1 MTVKQGSKRQNS
13 TGLGIQSLDGFQNHT
28 LDANGAWEMSDGREN
43 LRTDRQQLALQK
55 PMSRRG
61 LLRSAAGL
69 LGTTAASG
77 LVTAIAQ
84 AAPTQKDTGQPTPA
98 SKFTIVASDE
108 DAIAET
114 ATGKVRGYIRDGVY
128 TYKGI
133 PYGETTEGSGRF
145 QPPQKAKPWTG
156 VRSSMQ
162 YGRVCPQGPRGT
174 WNYDEESWLF
184 CYDDGVQ
191 GEDCLRVN
199 LWTPGIKDNKK
210 RPVLVWLHGGGFVS
224 GSSQEHRS
232 YDGERLSRRGDVVVV
247 SLNHRLGPLG
257 FLNLAP
263 YGEKYAA
270 SAHLGM
276 LDIIMA
282 LEWVRDNIV
291 NFGGDPGKVTIF
303 GQSGGGGKVGTL
315 LAMPAAQGLF
325 HRAIVQSGSF
335 LRAVVPERSAI
346 LTQAMLDEL
355 NLSPS
360 QLDQLHTVPLQKLI
374 EAGDAALLKTH
385 PHGPLVWSRVADQ
398 LGWGPVVDGKLLPQH
413 PFDPTAPAV
422 SAQVPML
429 IGTTLNEFT
438 TSLNHPENEAMTEGE
453 VQKRLGDMYGSHPER
468 IIEVFRASHPDAKP
482 FDIFSLA
489 MTAQVRQGA
498 VIQAGLK
505 AAQGTP
511 AYLYWFTWKTP
522 VLDGR
527 PRSIHCIDLP
537 FCFDNTDRSE
547 NLTGGGLGPRALAAN
562 VSDAWIQFARSG
574 NPNHAGIPNW
584 PAFSA
589 ESCPTMIFDT
599 QCKLQNNP
607 DKEERQALEMTPPF
621 LGFKS

>member
-1 MTVKQGSKRQNS
+1 MN
-13 TGLGIQSLDGFQNHT
+13 
-28 LDANGAWEMSDGREN
+28 DGREH
-43 LRTDRQQLALQK
+43 LRTDRKQLTFQK

-61 LLRSAAGL
+61 LLQSAAVL

-77 LVTAIAQ
+77 MVTP
-84 AAPTQKDTGQPTPA
+84 AARDAHNNKGGAGQPAATDKSP
-98 SKFTIVASDE
+98 IVASAE
-108 DAIAET
+108 VAIADT
-114 ATGKVRGYIRDGVY
+114 TTGKVRGYIRNGIY

-133 PYGETTEGSGRF
+133 PYGDTTAGSGRF
-145 QPPQKAKPWTG
+145 QPPQKAKPWIG

-162 YGRVCPQGPRGT
+162 YGRVCPQGPRGS
-174 WNYDEESWLF
+174 WNADEESWLF
-184 CYDDGVQ
+184 LYDDGVQ

-199 LWTPGIKDNKK
+199 IWTPGLDGHQK
-210 RPVLVWLHGGGFVS
+210 RPVMVWLHGGGFVS

-257 FLNLAP
+257 YLNLAA
-263 YGEKYAA
+263 YGEKYMA

-276 LDIIMA
+276 LDIIAA
-282 LEWVRDNIV
+282 LEWVRDNIA
-291 NFGGDPGKVTIF
+291 NFGGDPRNVAIF
-303 GQSGGGGKVGTL
+303 GQSGGGGKVGNL
-315 LAMPAAQGLF
+315 MAMPAAQGLF

-335 LRAVVPERSAI
+335 LRAVTPDRSAI

-360 QLDQLHTVPLQKLI
+360 QVDQLQTMPLPKVI

-385 PHGPLVWSRVADQ
+385 PHGPLVWSHVADQ
-398 LGWGPVVDGKLLPQH
+398 LGWGPVMDGKLLPQH
-413 PFDPTAPAV
+413 PFDPAAPAI
-422 SAQVPML
+422 SARVPML

-438 TSLNHPENEAMTEGE
+438 TSLNHPEYESMTEAE
-453 VQKRLGDMYGSHPER
+453 VEKRLGNMYGNDPER
-468 IIEVFRASHPDAKP
+468 IVQVFRASHPDAKP

-498 VIQAGLK
+498 VIQAMRK
-505 AAQGTP
+505 TAQGTP

-527 PRSIHCIDLP
+527 PRSIHCCDLP
-537 FCFDNTDRSE
+537 FCFDNSDRNE
-547 NLTGGGLGPRALAAN
+547 NLTGGGPGPRELAAS
-562 VSDAWIQFARSG
+562 VSEAWIQFARSG
-574 NPNHAGIPNW
+574 NPNHHGLANW

-589 ESCPTMIFDT
+589 ETCPTMIFDT
-599 QCKLQNNP
+599 QCRMQNNP
-607 DKEERQALEMTPPF
+607 DKEERQALAMTPPF
-621 LGFKS
+621 LGFNS

>member
-1 MTVKQGSKRQNS
+1 
-13 TGLGIQSLDGFQNHT
+13 
-28 LDANGAWEMSDGREN
+28 MSDGREN
-43 LRTDRQQLALQK
+43 LRGDQQQFALLN
-55 PMSRRG
+55 PMSRRS
-61 LLRSAAGL
+61 LLQSTVAL

-77 LVTAIAQ
+77 LVTAVAQ
-84 AAPTQKDTGQPTPA
+84 AAPTQGDASQLTPA
-98 SKFTIVASDE
+98 GKFTIVASDE

-114 ATGKVRGYIRDGVY
+114 ATGKVRGYIRNGIF

-133 PYGETTEGSGRF
+133 PYGDTTAGSGRF
-145 QPPQKAKPWTG
+145 QPPQKTKAWNG

-162 YGRVCPQGPRGT
+162 YGRVCPQGPRGS

-191 GEDCLRVN
+191 GEDCLRIN
-199 LWTPGIKDNKK
+199 IWTPGINERKK
-210 RPVLVWLHGGGFVS
+210 RPVMVWLHGGGFVS

-257 FLNLAP
+257 FLNLAA
-263 YGEKYAA
+263 YGENYAS

-282 LEWVRDNIV
+282 LEWVRDNIL
-291 NFGGDPGKVTIF
+291 NFGGDPGNITIF

-315 LAMPAAQGLF
+315 MAMPAAQGLF

-335 LRAVVPERSAI
+335 LRAVEPERSAI
-346 LTQAMLDEL
+346 LTKAMLDEL
-355 NLSPS
+355 NLSAS
-360 QLDQLHTVPLQKLI
+360 QVDQLQSVPLQKLI
-374 EAGDAALLKTH
+374 AAGDAVLLKTH
-385 PHGPLVWSRVADQ
+385 PHAPLVWSRVADQ

-413 PFDPTAPAV
+413 PFDPTAPAI
-422 SAQVPML
+422 SRQVPML
-429 IGTTLNEFT
+429 IGTVLNEFT
-438 TSLNHPENEAMTEGE
+438 TSLNHPEYESMSEAE
-453 VQKRLGDMYGSHPER
+453 VKKRLGDMYGNNPEH
-468 IIEVFRASHPDAKP
+468 ILQVFRAAHPGAKP

-498 VIQAGLK
+498 VMQAGLK
-505 AAQGTP
+505 SAQGTP

-527 PRSIHCIDLP
+527 PRSIHCCDLP
-537 FCFDNTDRSE
+537 FCFDNTDRCE
-547 NLTGGGLGPRALAAN
+547 NLTGGGPGTRALASN
-562 VSDAWIQFARSG
+562 VSEAWIHFARSG
-574 NPNHAGIPNW
+574 NPNHGGLPNW

-599 QCKLQNNP
+599 QCQMQNNP
-607 DKEERQALEMTPPF
+607 DQGERQALA
-621 LGFKS
+621 SA

>member
-1 MTVKQGSKRQNS
+1 MSNGS
-13 TGLGIQSLDGFQNHT
+13 QSV
-28 LDANGAWEMSDGREN
+28 
-43 LRTDRQQLALQK
+43 RTDQQQLASEKPIKRRDLLQ
-55 PMSRRG
+55 G
-61 LLRSAAGL
+61 AVAL

-77 LVTAIAQ
+77 LGTAR
-84 AAPTQKDTGQPTPA
+84 AAPTQGDAGQATSA
-98 SKFTIVASDE
+98 GKSTIVASDQF
-108 DAIAET
+108 AIAET
-114 ATGKVRGYIRDGVY
+114 ACGKVRGYISNGIF

-133 PYGETTEGSGRF
+133 PYGDSTAGSGRF
-145 QPPQKAKPWTG
+145 QPPRKAKPWSG

-162 YGRVCPQGPRGT
+162 YGRVCPQGPRGS
-174 WNYDEESWLF
+174 WNEDEESWLF

-199 LWTPGIKDNKK
+199 IWTPGINDHQK
-210 RPVLVWLHGGGFVS
+210 RPVMVWLHGGGFVS
-224 GSSQEHRS
+224 GSSQEHRA

-257 FLNLAP
+257 YLNLAA
-263 YGEKYAA
+263 YGEKYAS

-276 LDIIMA
+276 LDIITA
-282 LEWVRDNIV
+282 LEWVRDNIA
-291 NFGGDPGKVTIF
+291 NFGGDPGNVTIF
-303 GQSGGGGKVGTL
+303 GQSGGGGKVGAL
-315 LAMPAAQGLF
+315 MAMPAAQGLF

-335 LRAVVPERSAI
+335 LRAVVPERSEI
-346 LTQAMLDEL
+346 LTKAFLDEL
-355 NLSPS
+355 NLSAS
-360 QLDQLHTVPLQKLI
+360 QVDQLQTVPLQKLI
-374 EAGDAALLKTH
+374 AAGDAALLKTH
-385 PHGPLVWSRVADQ
+385 PHAPLVWSRVADM

-413 PFDPTAPAV
+413 PFDPAAPV
-422 SAQVPML
+422 ISAQVPML
-429 IGTTLNEFT
+429 IGTVGNEFT
-438 TSLNHPENEAMTEGE
+438 TSLNHPELESMTEAE
-453 VQKRLGDMYGSHPER
+453 VTKRLGDMYGKQPEH
-468 IIEVFRASHPDAKP
+468 IIQVFRAAHPEAKP

-537 FCFDNTDRSE
+537 FCFDNTDRNE
-547 NLTGGGLGPRALAAN
+547 NLTGGGPGPRALAAK
-562 VSDAWIQFARSG
+562 VSEAWIHFARNGS
-574 NPNHAGIPNW
+574 PNHGGIPNW

-599 QCKLQNNP
+599 QCKSQNNP
-607 DKEERQALEMTPPF
+607 DKAERQAIETA
-621 LGFKS
+621 

>member
-1 MTVKQGSKRQNS
+1 MNDHQ
-13 TGLGIQSLDGFQNHT
+13 
-28 LDANGAWEMSDGREN
+28 
-43 LRTDRQQLALQK
+43 
-55 PMSRRG
+55 
-61 LLRSAAGL
+61 
-69 LGTTAASG
+69 
-77 LVTAIAQ
+77 
-84 AAPTQKDTGQPTPA
+84 
-98 SKFTIVASDE
+98 
-108 DAIAET
+108 
-114 ATGKVRGYIRDGVY
+114 
-128 TYKGI
+128 
-133 PYGETTEGSGRF
+133 
-145 QPPQKAKPWTG
+145 
-156 VRSSMQ
+156 
-162 YGRVCPQGPRGT
+162 
-174 WNYDEESWLF
+174 
-184 CYDDGVQ
+184 
-191 GEDCLRVN
+191 
-199 LWTPGIKDNKK
+199 K
-210 RPVLVWLHGGGFVS
+210 RPVMVWLHGGGFVS

-232 YDGERLSRRGDVVVV
+232 YDGERLSRRGNVVVV

-257 FLNLAP
+257 YLNLGP
-263 YGEKYAA
+263 YGEKYES

-276 LDIIMA
+276 LDIILA
-282 LEWVRDNIV
+282 LEWVRDNIA
-291 NFGGDPGKVTIF
+291 NFGGDPGNVTVF

-315 LAMPAAQGLF
+315 MAMPAAQGLF

-346 LTQAMLDEL
+346 LTRAMLDEL

-360 QLDQLHTVPLQKLI
+360 QLDQLQTVSLQKLI

-385 PHGPLVWSRVADQ
+385 PHGALVWGRVADQ

-413 PFDPTAPAV
+413 PFDPTAPAI

-438 TSLNHPENEAMTEGE
+438 TSLNHPENEAMTETE
-453 VQKRLGDMYGSHPER
+453 IQKRLGDMYGSHPER
-468 IIEVFRASHPDAKP
+468 IIEVFSASHPGAKP

-527 PRSIHCIDLP
+527 PRSIHCVDLP

-547 NLTGGGLGPRALAAN
+547 NLTGGGPGPRVLAAN
-562 VSDAWIQFARSG
+562 VSEAWIRFARSG

-589 ESCPTMIFDT
+589 KNCPTMIFDT

-621 LGFKS
+621 LELKS

>member
-1 MTVKQGSKRQNS
+1 
-13 TGLGIQSLDGFQNHT
+13 
-28 LDANGAWEMSDGREN
+28 MSDGMKN
-43 LRTDRQQLALQK
+43 LRTDLQLALQK

-61 LLRSAAGL
+61 LLRSATTL

-77 LVTAIAQ
+77 LVTAAAQ
-84 AAPTQKDTGQPTPA
+84 AAPTKTDAGERTRP
-98 SKFTIVASDE
+98 SKFAIVASDK

-114 ATGKVRGYIRDGVY
+114 ATGKVRGYIRSGIY

-133 PYGETTEGSGRF
+133 PYGESTEGSGRF
-145 QPPQKAKPWTG
+145 QPPQKARAWTG
-156 VRSSMQ
+156 VRSSMH

-174 WNYDEESWLF
+174 WNEDEESWLF

-199 LWTPGIKDNKK
+199 LWTPGISDHKK
-210 RPVLVWLHGGGFVS
+210 RPVMVWLHGGGFVS

-257 FLNLAP
+257 YLNLAP
-263 YGEKYAA
+263 YGEKYAS

-276 LDIIMA
+276 LDVIMA
-282 LEWVRDNIV
+282 LEWVRDNIA
-291 NFGGDPGKVTIF
+291 NFGGDPGNVTIF

-315 LAMPAAQGLF
+315 MAMPAAQGLF

-346 LTQAMLDEL
+346 LTKALLDEL
-355 NLSPS
+355 NLSES
-360 QLDQLHTVPLQKLI
+360 QVDQLQTLSLRRLI

-385 PHGPLVWSRVADQ
+385 PHAPLVWSRVADQ
-398 LGWGPVVDGKLLPQH
+398 LGWGPVVDGKLLPHH
-413 PFDPTAPAV
+413 PFDPTAPAI
-422 SAQVPML
+422 STQVPML

-438 TSLNHPENEAMTEGE
+438 TSLNHPENEAMTEAE
-453 VQKRLGDMYGSHPER
+453 VEKRLSNMYGSNPER
-468 IIEVFRASHPDAKP
+468 IIEVFRASHPGAKP
-482 FDIFSLA
+482 FDILSLA
-489 MTAQVRQGA
+489 LTAQVRQGA
-498 VIQAGLK
+498 VIQTRLK

-547 NLTGGGLGPRALAAN
+547 NLTGGGPGPLALAAN
-562 VSDAWIQFARSG
+562 VSEAWIHFARSG
-574 NPNHAGIPNW
+574 NPNHAGLPNW

-607 DKEERQALEMTPPF
+607 DKEERRALEMTSPF

>member
-1 MTVKQGSKRQNS
+1 
-13 TGLGIQSLDGFQNHT
+13 
-28 LDANGAWEMSDGREN
+28 MSDRAEN
-43 LRTDRQQLALQK
+43 LRTDRKRLALQK
-55 PMSRRG
+55 PISRRG
-61 LLRSAAGL
+61 LLQSAAAV

-77 LVTAIAQ
+77 LVTAVAQ
-84 AAPTQKDTGQPTPA
+84 AAPAIGDAGQPTQA
-98 SKFTIVASDE
+98 GKSTVVASDE
-108 DAIAET
+108 HAIAET
-114 ATGKVRGYIRDGVY
+114 ASGKVRGYIRNGICS
-128 TYKGI
+128 YKGI
-133 PYGETTEGSGRF
+133 PYGDTTTGRGRF
-145 QPPQKAKPWTG
+145 QPPQRAKPWTG

-174 WNYDEESWLF
+174 WNDDEESWLF
-184 CYDDGVQ
+184 SYDDGVQ

-199 LWTPGIKDNKK
+199 IWTPGINDTKK
-210 RPVLVWLHGGGFVS
+210 RPVMVWLHGGGFVS
-224 GSSQEHRS
+224 GSCQEHRS
-232 YDGERLSRRGDVVVV
+232 YDGEKLSRRGDVVVV

-263 YGEKYAA
+263 YGEKYAS

-276 LDIIMA
+276 LDIILA
-282 LEWVRDNIV
+282 LGWVRDNIA
-291 NFGGDPGKVTIF
+291 NFGGDPGNVTIF

-315 LAMPAAQGLF
+315 MVMPAAQGLF

-335 LRAVVPERSAI
+335 LRAVVPERSEI
-346 LTQAMLDEL
+346 LTQAFLDEL
-355 NLSPS
+355 NLGPS
-360 QLDQLHTVPLQKLI
+360 QLDQLQTVPLQKLI

-385 PHGPLVWSRVADQ
+385 PHAPLVWSRVADQ
-398 LGWGPVVDGKLLPQH
+398 LGWGPVVDGKFLPQH
-413 PFDPTAPAV
+413 PFNPAAPAI
-422 SAQVPML
+422 SAKVPML

-453 VQKRLGDMYGSHPER
+453 AQIRLGNMYGSHPEH
-468 IIEVFRASHPDAKP
+468 IIEVFRASHPKEKP

-489 MTAQVRQGA
+489 MTGQVRQGA
-498 VIQAGLK
+498 VIQAERK
-505 AAQGTP
+505 TAQGTP

-527 PRSIHCIDLP
+527 PRSIHCCELP

-547 NLTGGGLGPRALAAN
+547 NLTGGGPEPRALAAN
-562 VSDAWIQFARSG
+562 VSEAWIHFARSG
-574 NPNHAGIPNW
+574 NPNHAGLPNW

-599 QCKLQNNP
+599 ECRLQNNP
-607 DKEERQALEMTPPF
+607 DREERQALEMTPPF

>member
-1 MTVKQGSKRQNS
+1 
-13 TGLGIQSLDGFQNHT
+13 
-28 LDANGAWEMSDGREN
+28 MSDGRKN
-43 LRTDRQQLALQK
+43 PRTDRLPLALRK

-61 LLRSAAGL
+61 MLQGAAAL
-69 LGTTAASG
+69 LGTAAVSGPLATAA
-77 LVTAIAQ
+77 AQ
-84 AAPTQKDTGQPTPA
+84 AAPTKEDVSR
-98 SKFTIVASDE
+98 SKLPYQSSVIASDE
-108 DAIAET
+108 TAIAET
-114 ATGKVRGYIRDGVY
+114 ATGKVRGYIRNGIY

-145 QPPQKAKPWTG
+145 QPLQKAKPWTG

-174 WNYDEESWLF
+174 WNEDEESWIF

-199 LWTPGIKDNKK
+199 LWTPGIHDNKK
-210 RPVLVWLHGGGFVS
+210 RPVMVWLHGGGFVS

-263 YGEKYAA
+263 YSEKYAS

-282 LEWVRDNIV
+282 LQWVRDNIA
-291 NFGGDPGKVTIF
+291 NFGGDPDNVTIF

-315 LAMPAAQGLF
+315 MAMPAAKGLF

-346 LTQAMLDEL
+346 LTLAMLDEL
-355 NLSPS
+355 NLSRS
-360 QLDQLHTVPLQKLI
+360 QLDQLQTVPLRKLI

-385 PHGPLVWSRVADQ
+385 PHAPLVWSRGADM
-398 LGWGPVVDGKLLPQH
+398 LGWGPVVDGKLLPHH
-413 PFDPTAPAV
+413 PFDPTAPAI
-422 SAQVPML
+422 STQVPML

-438 TSLNHPENEAMTEGE
+438 TSLNHPERELMTEAE
-453 VQKRLGDMYGSHPER
+453 VKRQLADMYGNNPEH
-468 IIEVFRASHPDAKP
+468 IIEVFRDSHPGAKP

-547 NLTGGGLGPRALAAN
+547 NLTGGGPGPRALAAN
-562 VSDAWIQFARSG
+562 VSEAWIQFARSG
-574 NPNHAGIPNW
+574 NPNHASIPNW
-584 PAFSA
+584 TAFSA

-599 QCKLQNNP
+599 ECKLQNNP
-607 DKEERQALEMTPPF
+607 DREERQALKITPPF
-621 LGFKS
+621 LELTS

>member
-1 MTVKQGSKRQNS
+1 MN
-13 TGLGIQSLDGFQNHT
+13 
-28 LDANGAWEMSDGREN
+28 NGWEH
-43 LRTDRQQLALQK
+43 LRTNRKQLTFQK

-61 LLRSAAGL
+61 LLQSAAAL
-69 LGTTAASG
+69 LGVTAAAG
-77 LVTAIAQ
+77 MVTP
-84 AAPTQKDTGQPTPA
+84 AARDASNKGWAGQPAPA
-98 SKFTIVASDE
+98 GKSPIVASAE
-108 DAIAET
+108 VAIAET
-114 ATGKVRGYIRDGVY
+114 TTGKVRGYIRNGIY

-133 PYGETTEGSGRF
+133 PYGDTTSGSGRF

-162 YGRVCPQGPRGT
+162 YGRVCPQGPRGS
-174 WNYDEESWLF
+174 WNADEESWLF
-184 CYDDGVQ
+184 LYDDGVQ

-199 LWTPGIKDNKK
+199 IWTPGIDGHHK
-210 RPVLVWLHGGGFVS
+210 RPVMVWLHGGGFVS

-257 FLNLAP
+257 YLNLAA

-276 LDIIMA
+276 LDIIAA
-282 LEWVRDNIV
+282 LEWVRDNIA
-291 NFGGDPGKVTIF
+291 NFGGDPGNVTIF
-303 GQSGGGGKVGTL
+303 GQSGGGGKVGAVM
-315 LAMPAAQGLF
+315 AMPAAQGLF

-335 LRAVVPERSAI
+335 LRAVVPDRSAI
-346 LTQAMLDEL
+346 LTQALLDEL

-360 QLDQLHTVPLQKLI
+360 QVDQLQTVPLQKLI

-398 LGWGPVVDGKLLPQH
+398 LGWGPVMDGKFLPQH
-413 PFDPTAPAV
+413 PFDPAAPAI
-422 SAQVPML
+422 SARVPML

-438 TSLNHPENEAMTEGE
+438 TSLNHREYESMTEAE
-453 VQKRLGDMYGSHPER
+453 VEKRLANMYGNEPER
-468 IIEVFRASHPDAKP
+468 IVQVFRAAHPDAKP

-489 MTAQVRQGA
+489 MTAQVRQGT
-498 VIQAGLK
+498 VIQADRK
-505 AAQGTP
+505 TAQGTP

-527 PRSIHCIDLP
+527 PRSIHCCDLP
-537 FCFDNTDRSE
+537 FCFDNTDRNE
-547 NLTGGGLGPRALAAN
+547 NLTGGGPAPRELAAY
-562 VSDAWIQFARSG
+562 VSEAWIQFARNG
-574 NPNHAGIPNW
+574 NPNHHGLPNW

-589 ESCPTMIFDT
+589 ETCPTMIFDT
-599 QCKLQNNP
+599 LCKMQNNP
-607 DKEERQALEMTPPF
+607 DKEERQALATTPPF
-621 LGFKS
+621 LGFNS

>member
-1 MTVKQGSKRQNS
+1 
-13 TGLGIQSLDGFQNHT
+13 
-28 LDANGAWEMSDGREN
+28 
-43 LRTDRQQLALQK
+43 
-55 PMSRRG
+55 MSRRG
-61 LLRSAAGL
+61 MMQSTIAL
-69 LGTTAASG
+69 LGTTAVSG
-77 LVTAIAQ
+77 PLLTTVAQ
-84 AAPTQKDTGQPTPA
+84 AAPTKEDVTR
-98 SKFTIVASDE
+98 SKLAYKSAVIASDE
-108 DAIAET
+108 TAIAET
-114 ATGKVRGYIRDGVY
+114 ATGKIRGYVRNGIY

-133 PYGETTEGSGRF
+133 PYGETTERSGRF
-145 QPPQKAKPWTG
+145 QPPQKAKPWIG

-174 WNYDEESWLF
+174 WNDDEESWIFL
-184 CYDDGVQ
+184 YDDGVQ

-199 LWTPGIKDNKK
+199 LWTPGINDNKK
-210 RPVLVWLHGGGFVS
+210 RPVMVWLHGGGFVS

-257 FLNLAP
+257 CLNLAP
-263 YGEKYAA
+263 YSEKYAS

-276 LDIIMA
+276 LDIVLA
-282 LEWVRDNIV
+282 LEWVRDNIA
-291 NFGGDPGKVTIF
+291 NFGGNPGNVTIF

-315 LAMPAAQGLF
+315 MAMPAAKGLF

-346 LTQAMLDEL
+346 LTKAMLDEL
-355 NLSPS
+355 NLRPS
-360 QLDQLHTVPLQKLI
+360 QVDQLQTVPLQKLI

-385 PHGPLVWSRVADQ
+385 PRTPLVWSRVADM
-398 LGWGPVVDGKLLPQH
+398 LGWGPVVDGELLPQH
-413 PFDPTAPAV
+413 PFAPTAPAI

-438 TSLNHPENEAMTEGE
+438 TSLNHPENEAMTEAE
-453 VQKRLGDMYGSHPER
+453 VQKRLGAMYGSNPER
-468 IIEVFRASHPDAKP
+468 IIEVFQASHPDAKP
-482 FDIFSLA
+482 FDVLSLA

-498 VIQAGLK
+498 VLQAGLK

-522 VLDGR
+522 ALDGR

-547 NLTGGGLGPRALAAN
+547 NLTGGGIGPRVLAAN
-562 VSDAWIQFARSG
+562 VSAAWIRFARSG
-574 NPNHAGIPNW
+574 NPNHAGIPHW
-584 PAFSA
+584 PVFLAK
-589 ESCPTMIFDT
+589 SCPTMIFDT
-599 QCKLQNNP
+599 QCKLRNNP
-607 DKEERQALEMTPPF
+607 DQEERQALEMTPPF
-621 LGFKS
+621 LELKS

>member
-1 MTVKQGSKRQNS
+1 
-13 TGLGIQSLDGFQNHT
+13 
-28 LDANGAWEMSDGREN
+28 MSDGSQSV
-43 LRTDRQQLALQK
+43 RTDQQQLASGKPIKRRDLLQ
-55 PMSRRG
+55 G
-61 LLRSAAGL
+61 AVAL
-69 LGTTAASG
+69 LGTAAASG
-77 LVTAIAQ
+77 LGTAR
-84 AAPTQKDTGQPTPA
+84 AAPTQGDAGQATSA
-98 SKFTIVASDE
+98 GKSTIVASDQS
-108 DAIAET
+108 AIAET
-114 ATGKVRGYIRDGVY
+114 ACGKVRGYISNGIF

-133 PYGETTEGSGRF
+133 PYGDSTEGSGRF
-145 QPPQKAKPWTG
+145 QPPQKAKPWSG

-162 YGRVCPQGPRGT
+162 YGRVCPQGPRGS
-174 WNYDEESWLF
+174 WNEDEESWLF

-199 LWTPGIKDNKK
+199 IWTPGINDHQK
-210 RPVLVWLHGGGFVS
+210 RPVMVWLHGGGFVS
-224 GSSQEHRS
+224 GSSQEHRA

-257 FLNLAP
+257 YLNLAA
-263 YGEKYAA
+263 YGEKYAN

-276 LDIIMA
+276 LDIITA
-282 LEWVRDNIV
+282 LEWVRDNIA
-291 NFGGDPGKVTIF
+291 NFGGDPGNVTIF

-315 LAMPAAQGLF
+315 MAMPAAQGLF

-346 LTQAMLDEL
+346 LTKAFLDEL
-355 NLSPS
+355 NLSAS
-360 QLDQLHTVPLQKLI
+360 QVDQLQTVPLQKLI

-385 PHGPLVWSRVADQ
+385 PHAPLVWNRVADM

-413 PFDPTAPAV
+413 PFDPAAPAI

-429 IGTTLNEFT
+429 IGTVGNEFT
-438 TSLNHPENEAMTEGE
+438 TSLNHPALESMTEAE
-453 VQKRLGDMYGSHPER
+453 VTKRLGDMYGKQPEHIIQVFRSAHPE
-468 IIEVFRASHPDAKP
+468 AKP

-498 VIQAGLK
+498 VTQAGLK

-537 FCFDNTDRSE
+537 FCFDNTDRNE
-547 NLTGGGLGPRALAAN
+547 NLTGGGPGPRALAAK
-562 VSDAWIQFARSG
+562 VSEAWIHFARNGS
-574 NPNHAGIPNW
+574 PNHSGIPNW

-599 QCKLQNNP
+599 QCELQNNP
-607 DKEERQALEMTPPF
+607 DKAERQAIETA
-621 LGFKS
+621 

>member
-1 MTVKQGSKRQNS
+1 MN
-13 TGLGIQSLDGFQNHT
+13 
-28 LDANGAWEMSDGREN
+28 DGREN
-43 LRTDRQQLALQK
+43 LEADQPQLVMQN
-55 PMSRRG
+55 PISRRG
-61 LLRSAAGL
+61 LLQSAATL

-77 LVTAIAQ
+77 LVTAVAA
-84 AAPTQKDTGQPTPA
+84 AAPTKANTSKPTPA
-98 SKFTIVASDE
+98 GKPTIVASDKN
-108 DAIAET
+108 AIAET
-114 ATGKVRGYIRDGVY
+114 ATGKVRGYIRNGIFA
-128 TYKGI
+128 YKGI
-133 PYGETTEGSGRF
+133 PYGETTAGSIRF
-145 QPPQKAKPWTG
+145 QPAQKAKPWTG

-199 LWTPGIKDNKK
+199 LWTPGINDHQK
-210 RPVLVWLHGGGFVS
+210 RPVMVWLHGGGFVS

-263 YGEKYAA
+263 YGEKYAS

-282 LEWVRDNIV
+282 LEWVRDNIA
-291 NFGGDPGKVTIF
+291 NFGGDPGNVTIF
-303 GQSGGGGKVGTL
+303 GQSGGGGKCGTL
-315 LAMPAAQGLF
+315 MAMPASQALF

-346 LTQAMLDEL
+346 LTKAMLDEL

-360 QLDQLHTVPLQKLI
+360 QLNQLQDVPLQKLI

-413 PFDPTAPAV
+413 PFDPTAPAI

-438 TSLNHPENEAMTEGE
+438 TSLNRPEDEAMSEAE
-453 VQKRLGDMYGSHPER
+453 VSKRLGAMYGNNPEH
-468 IIEVFRASHPDAKP
+468 IIEVFRASHPGAKP

-505 AAQGTP
+505 TAQGTP
-511 AYLYWFTWKTP
+511 AYLYWFTWQTP

-527 PRSIHCIDLP
+527 PRSIHCCDLP
-537 FCFDNTDRSE
+537 FCFDNTDRNE
-547 NLTGGGLGPRALAAN
+547 NLTGGGPGPRALAAN
-562 VSDAWIQFARSG
+562 VSEAWIHFARSG
-574 NPNHAGIPNW
+574 NPNHGGIPNW

-589 ESCPTMIFDT
+589 ENCPTMIFDT
-599 QCKLQNNP
+599 QCKMQNNP
-607 DKEERQALEMTPPF
+607 DKEERQAILTA
-621 LGFKS
+621 

>member
-1 MTVKQGSKRQNS
+1 
-13 TGLGIQSLDGFQNHT
+13 
-28 LDANGAWEMSDGREN
+28 MSDGSKN
-43 LRTDRQQLALQK
+43 PRTDRLQLALQK
-55 PMSRRG
+55 TMSRRG
-61 LLRSAAGL
+61 MLRGTAAL
-69 LGTTAASG
+69 LGTAAVSG
-77 LVTAIAQ
+77 PLVTAAAQ
-84 AAPTQKDTGQPTPA
+84 AAAAKEDVSR
-98 SKFTIVASDE
+98 SKLPYKSAVIASDGT
-108 DAIAET
+108 AIAET
-114 ATGKVRGYIRDGVY
+114 ATGKVRGYIRNGIY

-145 QPPQKAKPWTG
+145 QAPQKAKPWTG

-174 WNYDEESWLF
+174 WNEDEESWIF

-199 LWTPGIKDNKK
+199 LWTTGMHDNKK
-210 RPVLVWLHGGGFVS
+210 RPVMVWLHGGGFVS
-224 GSSQEHRS
+224 GSSQEHRF

-247 SLNHRLGPLG
+247 SLNHRLGSLG

-263 YGEKYAA
+263 CGEKYAS

-282 LEWVRDNIV
+282 LEWVRDNV
-291 NFGGDPGKVTIF
+291 ANFGGDPGNVTIF

-315 LAMPAAQGLF
+315 MAMPAAKGLF

-335 LRAVVPERSAI
+335 LRAVVPERSAL

-360 QLDQLHTVPLQKLI
+360 QLDQLQTVPLRNLI

-385 PHGPLVWSRVADQ
+385 PHDPLVWSRVADM
-398 LGWGPVVDGKLLPQH
+398 LGWGPVVDGKLLPHH
-413 PFDPTAPAV
+413 PFDPTAPAI
-422 SAQVPML
+422 SATVPML

-438 TSLNHPENEAMTEGE
+438 TSLNHPERESMTEME
-453 VQKRLGDMYGSHPER
+453 LKRQLGDMYGNNPEH
-468 IIEVFRASHPDAKP
+468 IIEVFRSSHPGAKP

-547 NLTGGGLGPRALAAN
+547 NLTGGGPGPLALAAN
-562 VSDAWIQFARSG
+562 VSEAWIRFARSG

-584 PAFSA
+584 PAFSP

-599 QCKLQNNP
+599 QSKLQNSP
-607 DKEERQALEMTPPF
+607 DREERQALKVTPPF
-621 LGFKS
+621 LELTS